1 MFFGRVV
8 ASWQH
13 TDVYERLSYEKSQ
26 PDRELLVKPS
36 NVYVTDMLH
45 AMYFGHIIFVIQNIV
60 WSIFEFCSLKT
71 LSSKP
76 HWSRR

>member
-1 MFFGRVV
+1 MCRLVEVKNQCFFGRVV

-45 AMYFGHIIFVIQNIV
+45 AMYFGHIICNSEYCMVHF
-60 WSIFEFCSLKT
+60 
-71 LSSKP
+71 
-76 HWSRR
+76 